1 MLGHADVP
9 VELPMKLNEFTAV
22 CSDFQGT
29 IASQSVSAISL
40 NTGFKIAPL
49 PTGQS
54 AALWIYIVEHND
66 KN

>member
-1 MLGHADVP
+1 MLGHRDVP

-54 AALWIYIVEHND
+54 AAL
-66 KN
+66 